1 MVASM
6 MYGGLGLAS
15 SKDYVLMLIATLE
28 TPFLNIWTLIFQILA
43 LPLCSAFSI
52 SHSLTLISE
61 LRNFYLSIKRKFSL
75 L

>member
-1 MVASM
+1 
-6 MYGGLGLAS
+6 
-15 SKDYVLMLIATLE
+15 MLIATLE

-52 SHSLTLISE
+52 SHCLTRISE

-75 L
+75 LLTQVQEGLYVQVDTFPSK